1 MAGSGCGSLQ
11 DWPIPEA
18 TGAPTRRATPSD
30 NAVLGGSKRHRG
42 MNEDALIPWLLQPP
56 GIWIALAGG
65 FVPGLIAALKRR
77 ALIRWYLYGFVC
89 TLVAWPLLVLPTIHA
104 LLVRRRD
111 MSRPSPQQQRRA
123 DALDLLEES
132 SVRSYPSWI
141 AELTRKS
148 PDEIDRR
155 RYAYE
160 HLGPGEALELVRES
174 ANRNNAHAVAYSHR
188 GVRLGYVPKRQRWI
202 AGALDD
208 GLCLAAVAV
217 EVKVGWIARRR
228 AKFVGTRIVVL
239 NDGRK
244 R

>member
-1 MAGSGCGSLQ
+1 
-11 DWPIPEA
+11 
-18 TGAPTRRATPSD
+18 
-30 NAVLGGSKRHRG
+30 
-42 MNEDALIPWLLQPP
+42 MNEGTLIPWLLQPSR
-56 GIWIALAGG
+56 IWIALAGG

-77 ALIRWYLYGFVC
+77 ALIRWYVYGFVC

-104 LLVRRRD
+104 LLVRRCD

-141 AELTRKS
+141 AEMTRKS
-148 PDEIDRR
+148 PDGIDRR

-160 HLGPGEALELVRES
+160 HIGPGEALELVRES
-174 ANRNNAHAVAYSHR
+174 ANRNNDYAVAYCHR

-202 AGALDD
+202 AEALDD

-217 EVKVGWIARRR
+217 EVKIGWIARRR
-228 AKFVGTRIVVL
+228 AKFVGTRIAVL